1 MLHSAAVSRA
11 AQTVLAFGFYLA
23 LLGSGLATA
32 PDAML
37 AIFRQPPAHEPW
49 LRLMGIV
56 SLVLGGYYIG
66 AARSE
71 LKPFFRMTVFGRAA
85 GCAGFAACVGAGWAP
100 SFVLL
105 IAALDGLGALW
116 TFSALRR
123 P

>member
-1 MLHSAAVSRA
+1 MSRA
-11 AQTVLAFGFYLA
+11 AKTVLAFGVYLA
-23 LLGSGLATA
+23 LLGGGLATE

-37 AIFRQPPAHEPW
+37 AIFRQEPAHDPW
-49 LRLMGIV
+49 LRLLGIV
-56 SLVLGGYYIG
+56 SLVLGAYYIG

-71 LKPFFRMTVFGRAA
+71 LKPFFRMTVYGRAA

-105 IAALDGLGALW
+105 FAALDGLGALW
-116 TFSALRR
+116 TFSAIRR